1 MSEKLTVAL
10 GERSYDIIIER
21 GCAKKAGEYLDL
33 DRRVL
38 VVTDDGVPAEYARRV
53 ADACRD
59 AVIVTVGEGEASK
72 SITEFENL
80 LTNMIANGFS
90 RRDCVVAVGGGVVGD
105 LSGFAASAYMR
116 GIDFYNIPTTA
127 LSQID
132 SSVGGKT
139 AVNLCG
145 IKNIVGSFYQPR
157 RVLVDVDT
165 LSTLPRRLLAG
176 GLCEGLKM
184 AATFDAELFS
194 EFERGGIDDKLEH
207 IVARSLD
214 IKRRVVEADER
225 EGGLRRVLNF
235 GHTLGHGIEA
245 EAALQDN
252 HNDNISGLYNGEC
265 VSLGM
270 LPMCSPDV
278 RERLLSVYETLGLPT
293 KFSFDPDRIMEAAM
307 HDKKAS
313 DGGVSIIY
321 VEKIGTY
328 EIRRVTY
335 DTLRQMLTDYMKEAG
350 Q

>member
-21 GCAKKAGEYLDL
+21 GCAKKADEYLDL
-33 DRRVL
+33 DRNVL
-38 VVTDDGVPAEYARRV
+38 VVTDTGVPEMYARAV
-53 ADACRD
+53 ADVCRGS
-59 AVIVTVGEGEASK
+59 VIVTVPEGEGSK
-72 SITEFENL
+72 SIAQFERL
-80 LTNMIANGFS
+80 LSEMLECGFS

-116 GIDFYNIPTTA
+116 GVDFYNIPTTA

-139 AVNLCG
+139 AVNLRG
-145 IKNIVGSFYQPR
+145 IKNVVGAFYQPK
-157 RVLVDVDT
+157 RVLIDADT
-165 LSTLPRRLLAG
+165 LSTLPRRQLAS

-184 AATFDAELFS
+184 AATFDAELFA
-194 EFERGGIDDKLEH
+194 EFERGDAEDKLEH
-207 IVARSLD
+207 IIARSLD

-245 EAALQDN
+245 EEEL
-252 HNDNISGLYNGEC
+252 HGLYHGEC
-265 VSLGM
+265 VALGM
-270 LPMCSPDV
+270 LPMCSKSV
-278 RERLLSVYETLGLPT
+278 RERLLRVYEKLGLPT
-293 KFSFDPDRIMEAAM
+293 RYDFDADRIMEAAV

-313 DGGVSIIY
+313 GGGVSVVY
-321 VEKIGTY
+321 VEEIGTY

-335 DTLRQMLTDYMKEAG
+335 DELRRMLEYYIKETG
-350 Q
+350 E